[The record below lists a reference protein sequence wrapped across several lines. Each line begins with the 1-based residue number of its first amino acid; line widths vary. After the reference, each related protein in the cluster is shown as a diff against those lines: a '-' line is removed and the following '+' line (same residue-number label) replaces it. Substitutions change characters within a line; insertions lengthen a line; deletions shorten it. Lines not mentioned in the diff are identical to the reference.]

1 MKKDFKL
8 FCFGFGQV
16 ARYFVQNL
24 IKKNIKFKLI
34 ATNTTKTQIKNFKGI
49 SYKTYFFSNNKFD
62 KDLLNDLNSSNK
74 VLISIP
80 PKDKEDIVL
89 KNFNKNFKKGK
100 FDWVTYLSATSVYGD
115 HKGRWVDEKTKLKS
129 ITKKG
134 IARKICEKSWLK
146 YYKNYNLP
154 VQIFRLSGIYSIE
167 KNLIKRLK
175 IGKQKVVQTRNH
187 YFSRIHVEDIAEILT
202 LSIKK
207 YYSGEIFN
215 ISDDFPCSNE
225 EVTTYAVKLTKMI
238 MPKKIKIG
246 KINNVQ
252 LKEFYKNSK
261 KVNNIKMKK
270 FFNYK
275 LKYPTYREGLR
286 MISNYK
292 F

>member
-1 MKKDFKL
+1 MKKDLKL

-34 ATNTTKTQIKNFKGI
+34 ATNTKKTQIKNFKGI
-49 SYKTYFFSNNKFD
+49 SYKNYFFSNNKFD
-62 KDLLNDLNSSNK
+62 KDLLNELNSSNK

-80 PKDKEDIVL
+80 PKNKIDIVL
-89 KNFNKNFKKGK
+89 KIFNKNFKKAK

-134 IARKICEKSWLK
+134 VARRICEKSWLK
-146 YYKNYNLP
+146 YYKNYDLP

-167 KNLIKRLK
+167 RNLIKRLK
-175 IGKQKVVQTRNH
+175 TRKQKVVQIRNH
-187 YFSRIHVEDIAEILT
+187 YFSRIHAEDIAEILA

-207 YYSGEIFN
+207 NYPGEIFN

-225 EVTTYAVKLTKMI
+225 EITKYAVKLTKI
-238 MPKKIKIG
+238 VMPKKIKLD
-246 KINNVQ
+246 KINNKQ
-252 LKEFYKNSK
+252 LKEFYKESK
-261 KVNNIKMKK
+261 KVNNSKMKK
-270 FFNYK
+270 FFKYK
-275 LKYPTYREGLR
+275 LKYPTYREGLQ